1 MWSAMTAQVRSTV
14 FERHFSPK
22 TLAEIWNFSED
33 TIQRWFEDEPGVL
46 KHGETGDAKR
56 GKRRKVY
63 LRIPESI
70 ALKIY
75 KDRTQ

>member
-1 MWSAMTAQVRSTV
+1 MTAQMQTTA

-22 TLAEIWNFSED
+22 ALAELWNFSED
-33 TIQRWFEDEPGVL
+33 TICRWFEDQPGVL
-46 KHGETGDAKR
+46 KHGESDSKR
-56 GKRRKVY
+56 GKRRKLY

-75 KDRTQ
+75 KERTQ